1 MNGNVITGKP
11 STAMVA
17 LRRCYGFTL
26 IELLVVISIIAL
38 LIALLLPALAMAK
51 QEANSIVCAAK
62 LRSLGQITAEYST
75 TYRGFYPAN
84 FWPTN
89 IGDGSYLNP
98 WESVLLGYEF
108 DQSTAPGVS
117 HSGTWWDNSTPQGLV
132 MWKRAEPLFQC
143 PSALIVPPQ
152 LFCSDY
158 APNPNVVAWDE
169 PEENSVYCQDK
180 RTTSIARPAEVVL
193 YGDANQVNGPWGAWY
208 AFSWERLDRIPFI
221 NNVNTPLP
229 GTFIGSSNYGVSGYF
244 GAAATVYG
252 NTDNPWFTN
261 QIGTGLRYRHML
273 TKSGLGKANVVFC
286 DGHVETLSQ
295 GSLHELNVET
305 AN

>member
-1 MNGNVITGKP
+1 MEKEMFRSRRATVGI
-11 STAMVA
+11 
-17 LRRCYGFTL
+17 LRRKAGFTL

-98 WESVLLGYEF
+98 WESVLMGYEF
-108 DQSTAPGVS
+108 DQATAPGVS
-117 HSGTWWDNSTPQGLV
+117 NRGTWWDNSTPQGLV
-132 MWKRAEPLFQC
+132 MWNRGEPLFQC

-158 APNPNVVAWDE
+158 APNPNVIAWDE

-180 RTTSIARPAEVVL
+180 RTTSIQRPSEVVL

-208 AFSWERLDRIPFI
+208 AFSWERLDRIPYT
-221 NNVNTPLP
+221 NDVNTSIP

-244 GAAATVYG
+244 GAAATVHG
-252 NTDNPWFTN
+252 NTDNPGFTN
-261 QIGTGLRYRHML
+261 GIGTGLRYRHML
-273 TKSGLGKANVVFC
+273 TAAGLGKANAVFC
-286 DGHVETLSQ
+286 DGHAETLAQ